1 MVSRA
6 VEWSSTKATNTP
18 IRPDRLASD
27 MVQPIALA
35 TRACNPTTLSCCFSS
50 QHVATCTK
58 YAMQCKYMQ
67 SNVVVQLPNGVGEEA
82 EDSGSDVKT
91 RERHGETEF
100 SQHRFTSSR
109 WWPLGC
115 LQYSR
120 LHLTS
125 CRAAV
130 DVAQPAVSNEIQDLS
145 IFANQ
150 HQCLVQD

>member
-1 MVSRA
+1 
-6 VEWSSTKATNTP
+6 
-18 IRPDRLASD
+18 
-27 MVQPIALA
+27 
-35 TRACNPTTLSCCFSS
+35 
-50 QHVATCTK
+50 
-58 YAMQCKYMQ
+58 MQ

-150 HQCLVQD
+150 HQCLVQIKKDISFRALSSNIHQWQSQWCSEVDVFHYQCGTCVATHVHSS